1 MSLASEAS
9 KLITNKYFLY
19 FMVFLAATNILGYL
33 VTNKMNAVIFFALV
47 SLLTYQFS
55 KNMSVILLVAIIATN
70 FLMANKRIREGLEN
84 ESTTS
89 TSQTTSATPT
99 TSTSQTTSAT
109 PTTSTTQTTPAL
121 NNIEAKDQ
129 EIANAIGPV
138 KKSASNT
145 EVPKN
150 ILATSNDISGDQ
162 TSPTKMV
169 DVNNEGLNNMSNDSG
184 PVAAGETL
192 QGSKNKTTNG
202 GPRIDYSTTIEKS
215 YENLDKILGSDSINK
230 LTGDTQRLMSQQQ
243 KLFDTMQNMVPMIEG
258 AKGMLD
264 KLNIGNLTDSLTKM
278 NFGGSPVVETNK

>member
-19 FMVFLAATNILGYL
+19 FMVFLASTNILGYL

-89 TSQTTSATPT
+89 TSQTTS
-99 TSTSQTTSAT
+99 
-109 PTTSTTQTTPAL
+109 AL

>member
-89 TSQTTSATPT
+89 TT
-99 TSTSQTTSAT
+99 QTTSAT

>member
-84 ESTTS
+84 ES
-89 TSQTTSATPT
+89 T

>member
-19 FMVFLAATNILGYL
+19 FMVFLASTNILGYL

-99 TSTSQTTSAT
+99 TSTS
-109 PTTSTTQTTPAL
+109 QTTPAL

>member
-19 FMVFLAATNILGYL
+19 FMVFLASTNILGYL

-99 TSTSQTTSAT
+99 TSTS
-109 PTTSTTQTTPAL
+109 QTTPAL

-243 KLFDTMQNMVPMIEG
+243 NLFDTMQNMVPMIEG